1 MVKDWEYKADNA
13 KNKEML
19 KSFETYSRQDLI
31 DCIFDLKKQL
41 KVYESESKTEDVQ
54 NAELLVFNKSWS
66 VSTKIV
72 FILTKESKPLLASEL
87 FVLLTKLDKSFSDFN
102 LPKTVLSNYLSRSV
116 KTGRII
122 KIKNAGF
129 RAHYFGLPEWLNEK
143 GVLGEEFKSV
153 ISKF

>member
-1 MVKDWEYKADNA
+1 MAKDWEYKADNA

-19 KSFETYSRQDLI
+19 KSFENYSRQDLI
-31 DCIFDLKKQL
+31 DCILDLKKQL
-41 KVYESESKTEDVQ
+41 KVFESESKTKDAQ
-54 NAELLVFNKSWS
+54 NEASIVFNKSWS

-72 FILTKESKPLLASEL
+72 YILTKESKPLLASEL
-87 FVLLTKLDKSFSDFN
+87 FVHLTKLDTSFTDFT

-129 RAHYFGLPEWLNEK
+129 RAHYFGLPEWLDKN
-143 GVLGEEFKSV
+143 GVLNTLYRST
-153 ISKF
+153 IQKF